1 MRVTLATPS
10 VTPGKVHSKVTI
22 LCPQFEIGANT
33 DVWDDALSSS
43 APVNKGTVVDSDGA
57 IEPGKPYDRG
67 RNWTSVVIEVIP
79 GFLESVSSGFNFGR
93 SQSIVSNTDTGPDGE
108 LEEDDDVIEIPI
120 FVRLEF
126 EADTNV
132 DESGLG
138 DARGKGEKEKR
149 EEAFWTTVGVGR
161 IAAV

>member
-1 MRVTLATPS
+1 M
-10 VTPGKVHSKVTI
+10 
-22 LCPQFEIGANT
+22 
-33 DVWDDALSSS
+33 
-43 APVNKGTVVDSDGA
+43 
-57 IEPGKPYDRG
+57 
-67 RNWTSVVIEVIP
+67 
-79 GFLESVSSGFNFGR
+79 
-93 SQSIVSNTDTGPDGE
+93 
-108 LEEDDDVIEIPI
+108 
-120 FVRLEF
+120 RLEF

>member
-1 MRVTLATPS
+1 M
-10 VTPGKVHSKVTI
+10 
-22 LCPQFEIGANT
+22 
-33 DVWDDALSSS
+33 
-43 APVNKGTVVDSDGA
+43 NKGTVVDSDGA

-93 SQSIVSNTDTGPDGE
+93 SQSIVSATDEGPDGE

-126 EADTNV
+126 EADV
-132 DESGLG
+132 HAEERRLG
-138 DARGKGEKEKR
+138 DSRGGQARRRR
-149 EEAFWTTVGVGR
+149 ERRRFGRWLVLGV
-161 IAAV
+161 